1 MNSVFTSRH
10 HRFEVLRDDNTG
22 MITDYLI
29 DDRRVGQLQFL
40 AMLQKEKESEANV
53 TLVQALKTLNVDANG
68 LDDLL
73 VLHMQARQLR
83 AEYTESDIDVPEWLD
98 GAINLLNRE
107 VERQSQ
113 DRLAKRLME
122 LDRAEQGLLTASERR
137 EKIQQERARIQARMG
152 KAPVPEP
159 TTK

>member
-1 MNSVFTSRH
+1 MSLLITRH
-10 HRFEVLRDDNTG
+10 HRYETLRDENTG
-22 MITDYLI
+22 MIIAYYI
-29 DDRRVGQLQFL
+29 DERRVGQMQFFAAL
-40 AMLQKEKESEANV
+40 KQEQESEADV

-83 AEYTESDIDVPEWLD
+83 AEYTETDIDVPEWLD

-122 LDRAEQGLLTASERR
+122 LDRAEQGLLTASEKR
-137 EKIQQERARIQARMG
+137 EKIQQERARIEARMG
-152 KAPVPEP
+152 KVPATEP
-159 TTK
+159 ATK